1 MGLEA
6 IHFGQVEI
14 MDDWDNSHRHW
25 RDMMKKIRDYAT
37 KNARRH
43 MVLTDAHV
51 PSGGIVHNGKLM
63 FDLHSFPSRPK
74 SVKGQPHKAILEKGF
89 SDSIYGRS
97 KGGLTPSGWK
107 CESLPYI
114 VEIDNFGVS
123 DHPGVYRESDK
134 IHVWGWDEINWF
146 IKQPELYRN
155 EWLEYA
161 YKWVRDTDENGYFQL
176 PLRRFEHYSASMMT
190 TKVMRQEDTIKKI
203 WEMSDN
209 L

>member
-1 MGLEA
+1 MTYHA
-6 IHFGQVEI
+6 
-14 MDDWDNSHRHW
+14 
-25 RDMMKKIRDYAT
+25 
-37 KNARRH
+37 
-43 MVLTDAHV
+43 
-51 PSGGIVHNGKLM
+51 
-63 FDLHSFPSRPK
+63 
-74 SVKGQPHKAILEKGF
+74 
-89 SDSIYGRS
+89 SDSRS
-97 KGGLTPSGWK
+97 ASPELPVRSLVEHRVQRLTSPH
-107 CESLPYI
+107 LLRYRQQ
-114 VEIDNFGVS
+114 VS
-123 DHPGVYRESDK
+123 DHPGEYRESDK

-190 TKVMRQEDTIKKI
+190 KKGMRQEETIKKV

>member
-1 MGLEA
+1 
-6 IHFGQVEI
+6 
-14 MDDWDNSHRHW
+14 
-25 RDMMKKIRDYAT
+25 MKKIRDYAT

-51 PSGGIVHNGKLM
+51 PSGGIVHKGKLM

-74 SVKGQPHKAILEKGF
+74 SVKGQPHRAILEKGF

-123 DHPGVYRESDK
+123 DHPGEYRESDK

-190 TKVMRQEDTIKKI
+190 KKGMRQEEMIKKI